1 MKNIMK
7 LLKTITGLLI
17 LMTMTSMVQADNK
30 EAIEACVNKTEAD
43 AIYLKEFEVDLT
55 GSKNSQQPPMF
66 RQALILRSNNIYRF
80 RLCNEQ
86 GEAVIRLY
94 DSSNMLLSSFDAKSG
109 KDYNPVNF
117 LCRKTGQ
124 YLVVINFKNNATGKA
139 TGIMSHVKK

>member
-1 MKNIMK
+1 MTYIMK

-17 LMTMTSMVQADNK
+17 LMTMTSMVQADNN
-30 EAIEACVNKTEAD
+30 EAIDEACASKTESD
-43 AIYLKEFEVDLT
+43 AIYLKEFSVDLT
-55 GSKNSQQPPMF
+55 ESEKGQPPMF

-139 TGIMSHVKK
+139 KGIMSHVKK